1 MKPSNWV
8 AVSILRSLKAS
19 LVITLLQDLQEDR
32 ADLAYSA
39 GHGFGGFAIFVA
51 LSFCL
56 GISSGLLFLFN
67 KLLGPAAAIAF
78 ADFESTQT
86 GKKDFAFDAFEED
99 KEGLWFSHFRR
110 SMNPRRDMR
119 NNRVALFDGIE
130 EGGIRASSSYSHEID
145 EHENER
151 AMEGLQDR
159 VNLLKR
165 LSGDIHEEVDSHNRM
180 LDRMGNDMDSSRG
193 ILSGTMDKFK
203 MVFETKSSRRMFTL
217 VASFVVIF
225 LVIYYLTK

>member
-1 MKPSNWV
+1 
-8 AVSILRSLKAS
+8 
-19 LVITLLQDLQEDR
+19 
-32 ADLAYSA
+32 
-39 GHGFGGFAIFVA
+39 
-51 LSFCL
+51 
-56 GISSGLLFLFN
+56 
-67 KLLGPAAAIAF
+67 
-78 ADFESTQT
+78 
-86 GKKDFAFDAFEED
+86 
-99 KEGLWFSHFRR
+99 
-110 SMNPRRDMR
+110 MNSRRDTR

-145 EHENER
+145 EHDNER

-165 LSGDIHEEVDSHNRM
+165 LSGDVHEEVESHNRM
-180 LDRMGNDMDSSRG
+180 LDRMGNDMDASRG

-225 LVIYYLTK
+225 LVIYYLTR